1 MLGTSIFERN
11 RQSQSTLFFNVFPL
25 QIITIFYY
33 SQINVIAVP
42 DDNTV
47 DREYLLPL
55 DVLFMDNTMMYDRD
69 STIS

>member
-25 QIITIFYY
+25 QIITIFYC
-33 SQINVIAVP
+33 SQINVIAVA

>member
-33 SQINVIAVP
+33 SQINVIAVA